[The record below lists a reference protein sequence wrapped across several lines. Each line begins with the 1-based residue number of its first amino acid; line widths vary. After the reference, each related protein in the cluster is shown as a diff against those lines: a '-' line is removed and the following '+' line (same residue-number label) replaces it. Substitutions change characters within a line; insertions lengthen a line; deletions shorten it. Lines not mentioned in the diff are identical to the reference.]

1 MRGALQVYQLKFELE
16 YPEHA
21 MTHFSRRQSDD
32 GGRRRWLSY
41 NDRDGLSNAMVERRC
56 NGSRAGMRASFDNN
70 RVNNF

>member
-41 NDRDGLSNAMVERRC
+41 NDRDGLSNAMVEDVAMVRELEC
-56 NGSRAGMRASFDNN
+56 VPPSTIIG
-70 RVNNF
+70 